1 MVASSLIAFCLLF
14 SAVVRSQS
22 PGTFIN
28 PSPQDAS
35 VFGSIASISG
45 TAVYTVGNLLNITWV
60 PLASGS
66 MTIVMWQVDPKQ
78 PKTQIGDLQY
88 LPGSSRLDS
97 SHYTWNPIGVDG
109 NNGNPKFD
117 LSTSNVFYFAL
128 YQTNGITPLSV
139 TSFFNLTDSKI
150 NAVGLPISATTSS
163 ITPSSSS
170 TSSSTTTASQI
181 TAAVPS
187 SPLITS
193 AATSTPTGSSGS
205 PGMSTG
211 AKVGIGLGVAL
222 GVAILVALLT
232 GIFLLLK
239 RRKATPD
246 PPPVELTA
254 GKTEYKQEM
263 PSAVPSPQPHLVSA
277 YGGPSPL
284 RHELPS
290 YQ

>member
-1 MVASSLIAFCLLF
+1 MVASSLITFCFLF
-14 SAVVRSQS
+14 FAVVRSQS

-88 LPGSSRLDS
+88 LPGSSRLNS
-97 SHYTWNPIGVDG
+97 SHYTWSPIGVDG
-109 NNGNPKFD
+109 NNGNPESD

-150 NAVGLPISATTSS
+150 NAVGQPISATHDGSF
-163 ITPSSSS
+163 S
-170 TSSSTTTASQI
+170 TI
-181 TAAVPS
+181 PS

-193 AATSTPTGSSGS
+193 ATTSTPAGSLGS
-205 PGMSTG
+205 LGMSTD

-222 GVAILVALLT
+222 GVAILVGLLT
-232 GIFLLLK
+232 GIYLLSK
-239 RRKATPD
+239 RRKATPG

-263 PSAVPSPQPHLVSA
+263 PSAVPSPQPHLVST
-277 YGGPSPL
+277 YGGPPPL

-290 YQ
+290 Y